1 MRTAG
6 RQETGLNRR
15 VVAGRRGEGRLP
27 WGRGQRGSQ
36 DGLRVVSMCN
46 GGFTF
51 QTSDHSARDSLSPTT
66 SIRHGIGLDPPCTRG
81 GERAFKNAGLRTGF
95 RTIPL
100 DPPRAAQ
107 GWMSEAKATRSQ
119 NSPFFPDLAAPCR
132 HPPPEALLE
141 LPSAGRTAPGP
152 EHLLPRPQ
160 PGGAWPAGSPAPG
173 LTAAACLPPTPP
185 PVTSSHSARLPRP
198 RGPGPCPSHQEFM
211 ASH

>member
-132 HPPPEALLE
+132 HPPP
-141 LPSAGRTAPGP
+141 
-152 EHLLPRPQ
+152 
-160 PGGAWPAGSPAPG
+160 GSPTGAAKCWADGSRPRAP
-173 LTAAACLPPTPP
+173 APPTPTGRRLARGEP
-185 PVTSSHSARLPRP
+185 RTGTYCGCLSAPHTSP
-198 RGPGPCPSHQEFM
+198 
-211 ASH
+211 